1 MAYNNDHNGWAEWS
15 KYVLKELERLGDN
28 VEGVSGHL
36 SNLPCKSHQEII
48 SSFKDQLNKI
58 INNDLK
64 HVNDKLNTLLFT
76 VLGGIFVA
84 IAVAAINCIAK

>member
-1 MAYNNDHNGWAEWS
+1 MAYNNDNNGWAEWS

-28 VEGVSGHL
+28 VESLSGNL

-48 SSFKDQLNKI
+48 SGFKDQLNKI

-84 IAVAAINCIAK
+84 IAVSALNWITK